1 VLIVGRKVITDNHAW
16 QRRPWAPGY
25 DRERRLDALA
35 RTFHADRVL
44 VVGRAETPPEVS
56 MYFEYH
62 IDMGMAIL
70 GGNRAVVSRL
80 SWDDVQRD
88 ELARAI
94 RGGHPL
100 VSRYAGVAPDSLLAA
115 LDERLRTVAAEYG
128 DYAALLD
135 SLGMEVHRSDVAW
148 QHVLGSMS
156 WTNVVQVG
164 GRILMPLY
172 PDSLL
177 ASTTSVRNT
186 RGRVRATIDVS
197 GVEREAFEL
206 SGPNL
211 ENRRL
216 YEHLGYEVVPV
227 PEYLHYMMGGLHCFV
242 NVLE

>member
-1 VLIVGRKVITDNHAW
+1 
-16 QRRPWAPGY
+16 
-25 DRERRLDALA
+25 
-35 RTFHADRVL
+35 
-44 VVGRAETPPEVS
+44 
-56 MYFEYH
+56 
-62 IDMGMAIL
+62 
-70 GGNRAVVSRL
+70 
-80 SWDDVQRD
+80 
-88 ELARAI
+88 
-94 RGGHPL
+94 
-100 VSRYAGVAPDSLLAA
+100 
-115 LDERLRTVAAEYG
+115 
-128 DYAALLD
+128 
-135 SLGMEVHRSDVAW
+135 MEVHRSDVAW